1 MIPKKILLCTDF
13 SENSVPALENAL
25 DYAQRFGAELC
36 LVHVINS
43 SQVGYSSWDD
53 EVPPEIRSA
62 LDKIQQSAHQA
73 LELLAGE
80 CRRRMP
86 KVESCTLIGVP
97 ASEIVRYAKQENM
110 NLIVMGTHGWTGFKH
125 LILGSTA
132 ENVVRNANCPVL
144 TVRGAHQ
151 EHSARS

>member
-25 DYAQRFGAELC
+25 DYAQVFDAELC
-36 LVHVINS
+36 LLHVINS
-43 SQVGYSSWDD
+43 SQVGYSSWTD
-53 EVPPEIRSA
+53 EVPPEIRLA
-62 LDKIQQSAHQA
+62 LEKIQQSAQQSLHR
-73 LELLAGE
+73 LAEE

-86 KVESCTLIGVP
+86 RVESRALIGVP

-110 NLIVMGTHGWTGFKH
+110 DLIILGTHGWTGFKH

-132 ENVVRNANCPVL
+132 ENVVRNADCPVL
-144 TVRGAHQ
+144 TVRGAR
-151 EHSARS
+151 EAHSARS